1 MLLWAIFHLRSIPVP
16 NFVPDFS
23 DPKFGEFGRRD
34 WYNNLLFFSSTGLP
48 TVPMKY
54 KSEFVYSHFLLREQI
69 DDRIFSPQ
77 RKGEP
82 HPHQE

>member
-1 MLLWAIFHLRSIPVP
+1 MLLWAIFHLCSIPVS

-23 DPKFGEFGRRD
+23 DPKFGEFGRRN

-54 KSEFVYSHFLLREQI
+54 KSQFVYHFLLREQI
-69 DDRIFSPQ
+69 DDQIFGPQ
-77 RKGEP
+77 
-82 HPHQE
+82 